1 MGLIRLVQP
10 VKKAQLVPPFRK
22 APPNPHDIPY
32 FLSVLSSV
40 ASTPPTTYHF
50 EMSTE
55 TKANL
60 VKMKPSGQ
68 DGSSKGK
75 FDAAMN
81 KRKLESSSKQPVG
94 AKQKSAT
101 TKAERE
107 PLRIFYES
115 LSKQI
120 PKSEMAEFW
129 MMEHGLLSP
138 EKDRKAYEKKQRRQK
153 QLRTG
158 TPIKSWKP
166 SGKPESSQKQQL
178 ARGMEIKNKLEDHHG
193 CIKEVEDRSI
203 IELLKAA
210 MAGEEAAWF
219 RLLALVFFF
228 TMTSLNRRVNV

>member
-1 MGLIRLVQP
+1 
-10 VKKAQLVPPFRK
+10 
-22 APPNPHDIPY
+22 
-32 FLSVLSSV
+32 
-40 ASTPPTTYHF
+40 
-50 EMSTE
+50 MSTE

-101 TKAERE
+101 TKAEVKSKTSSSSSKTSTTTKAKVRE
-107 PLRIFYES
+107 KKVYTLPGQKHDPPEEHLFDVLQAAQFDLRAS
-115 LSKQI
+115 SV
-120 PKSEMAEFW
+120 

-153 QLRTG
+153 QLGTG

-178 ARGMEIKNKLEDHHG
+178 VSRNGD
-193 CIKEVEDRSI
+193 V
-203 IELLKAA
+203 KAKKRINNDIDDDDDDDDN
-210 MAGEEAAWF
+210 F
-219 RLLALVFFF
+219 IL
-228 TMTSLNRRVNV
+228 SPKRRKG

>member
-1 MGLIRLVQP
+1 
-10 VKKAQLVPPFRK
+10 
-22 APPNPHDIPY
+22 
-32 FLSVLSSV
+32 
-40 ASTPPTTYHF
+40 
-50 EMSTE
+50 MSTE

-101 TKAERE
+101 TKAEVHAAVPTASWRFLSVGKEAFDIIVKSKTSSSSSKTSTSSSKTSTTTKAKVREKKVYTLPGQKHDPPEEE

-178 ARGMEIKNKLEDHHG
+178 ASRNGD
-193 CIKEVEDRSI
+193 V
-203 IELLKAA
+203 KAKKRINNDIDDDDDDDDDDD
-210 MAGEEAAWF
+210 F
-219 RLLALVFFF
+219 IL
-228 TMTSLNRRVNV
+228 SPKRRKG

>member
-1 MGLIRLVQP
+1 
-10 VKKAQLVPPFRK
+10 
-22 APPNPHDIPY
+22 
-32 FLSVLSSV
+32 
-40 ASTPPTTYHF
+40 
-50 EMSTE
+50 MSTE

-68 DGSSKGK
+68 AGSSKGK

-101 TKAERE
+101 TKAEHLFDVLQAAQFD
-107 PLRIFYES
+107 LRASSVEVPFFLCDAS
-115 LSKQI
+115 LFFGHYDNYCL
-120 PKSEMAEFW
+120 MWFHR

-166 SGKPESSQKQQL
+166 SGKPES
-178 ARGMEIKNKLEDHHG
+178 
-193 CIKEVEDRSI
+193 
-203 IELLKAA
+203 
-210 MAGEEAAWF
+210 
-219 RLLALVFFF
+219 
-228 TMTSLNRRVNV
+228 

>member
-1 MGLIRLVQP
+1 
-10 VKKAQLVPPFRK
+10 
-22 APPNPHDIPY
+22 
-32 FLSVLSSV
+32 
-40 ASTPPTTYHF
+40 
-50 EMSTE
+50 MSTE

-101 TKAERE
+101 TKAEVKSKTSSSSSKTSTSSSKTSTTTKAKVREKKRE

-129 MMEHGLLSP
+129 
-138 EKDRKAYEKKQRRQK
+138 
-153 QLRTG
+153 
-158 TPIKSWKP
+158 
-166 SGKPESSQKQQL
+166 
-178 ARGMEIKNKLEDHHG
+178 
-193 CIKEVEDRSI
+193 
-203 IELLKAA
+203 
-210 MAGEEAAWF
+210 
-219 RLLALVFFF
+219 
-228 TMTSLNRRVNV
+228 